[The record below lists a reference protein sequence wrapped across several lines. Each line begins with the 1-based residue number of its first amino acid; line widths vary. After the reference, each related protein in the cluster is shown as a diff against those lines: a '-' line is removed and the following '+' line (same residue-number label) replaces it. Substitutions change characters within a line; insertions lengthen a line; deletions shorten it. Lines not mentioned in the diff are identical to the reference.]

1 VSREKLVGEFQAGF
15 YPGLSSGGFG
25 PAGFYPTSGINSI
38 RDYSY
43 VMHSWLCYFRPALI
57 NRATGQVGGMGS
69 GVVAHADLAFER
81 ETWHLRFGAVIF
93 NSVSSSQKK

>member
-38 RDYSY
+38 RDYMTMLCTVVY
-43 VMHSWLCYFRPALI
+43 V
-57 NRATGQVGGMGS
+57 TS
-69 GVVAHADLAFER
+69 G
-81 ETWHLRFGAVIF
+81 LR
-93 NSVSSSQKK
+93 